1 MAKIKSQKKGNIVRI
16 EGRKGEWLVVEALPE
31 GYFYAVPMAAADVV
45 TGGVDDTK
53 GKVFSHNAPASALPG
68 SICLTPGDVAVIGKA
83 KFKTVTTTL
92 HFVKS
97 TTIDSPK

>member
-16 EGRKGEWLVVEALPE
+16 EGRKGEWLVTSVTNKA
-31 GYFYAVPMAAADVV
+31 YFYAVPMAAADVV
-45 TGGVDDTK
+45 TGGVNDDK
-53 GKVFSHNAPASALPG
+53 GKLFTYEAPADAWPG
-68 SICLTPGDVAVIGKA
+68 SICLEHGDVAAIGKA

-97 TTIDSPK
+97 TSIDSPK